1 MKPTSKRS
9 LSAVI
14 PGGSW
19 MRQDAAEVL
28 DDAYAVESTTPLCHG
43 CGAEAEPDRNFCS
56 ACWMEFGGGYL

>member
-1 MKPTSKRS
+1 
-9 LSAVI
+9 
-14 PGGSW
+14 

-28 DDAYAVESTTPLCHG
+28 DDAYVVESATPLCHG